1 MRLELCVVAVLAG
14 VALTTGCGGSG
25 SSAGPQVLAGNSVGP
40 ATVTASPAPIPM
52 ITPAPSAT
60 ASATAGSASASPA
73 ATLTASALDSN
84 GASPSP
90 TRTSTATLTESDSGR
105 TITLTVG
112 QLVTVNLP
120 GGSSGGYDQPQSSS
134 AAMHRDSVSGG
145 YPTAQPAVAQFTAA
159 EAGAADLTSQTDYR
173 CLHAQPPCMVAQK
186 QWVVHVIVQ

>member
-1 MRLELCVVAVLAG
+1 MGLKHTLVGVAVA
-14 VALTTGCGGSG
+14 ALMTACGGSG

-60 ASATAGSASASPA
+60 ASSTAGSASASPA
-73 ATLTASALDSN
+73 ATVTASAQTSAS
-84 GASPSP
+84 ASPSP
-90 TRTSTATLTESDSGR
+90 KRTDTSTLTESDSGR

-112 QLVTVNLP
+112 QLVNVDLP

-145 YPTAQPAVAQFTAA
+145 YPTDQPAVAQFRAA
-159 EAGAADLTSQTDYR
+159 QAGAADLTSQTDYK

-186 QWVVHVIVQ
+186 QWVVHVIVH

>member
-1 MRLELCVVAVLAG
+1 MGLRPSVLVIVGA
-14 VALTTGCGGSG
+14 ALITGCGGSG
-25 SSAGPQVLAGNSVGP
+25 SGGGQQVLVGQSVGP

-60 ASATAGSASASPA
+60 ASATAGTASASPA
-73 ATLTASALDSN
+73 ATVTGSAASSG
-84 GASPSP
+84 GATPSP
-90 TRTSTATLTESDSGR
+90 TRTNTSTLTESDSGR

-145 YPTAQPAVAQFTAA
+145 YPTDQPAVAQFTAA
-159 EAGAADLTSQTDYR
+159 HAGAADLTSQTDYK

-186 QWVVHVIVQ
+186 QWVVHVIVH